1 MNDTT
6 PARPAWCTDRH
17 EAAAQIARRTATEG
31 GLHEAVKRPDDPGV
45 AKMYEAVF
53 ELCGRALIELDRATE
68 YDQSRAAV
76 VGSQLIAVS
85 MAECFGHGDQQRMRA
100 LMPSSYPEL
109 ARVAASL
116 AGIVAQLVTAREPGE
131 ETESYQAMRS
141 LLIDN
146 DGKTPE
152 ENGDD
157 N

>member
-1 MNDTT
+1 MNTT
-6 PARPAWCTDRH
+6 PTRPAWVTDRH
-17 EAAAQIARRTATEG
+17 EAAAVLARRTVLEG
-31 GLHEAVKRPDDPGV
+31 SLHPAVKRPDDPGL
-45 AKMYEAVF
+45 AAFFEATI
-53 ELCGRALIELDRATE
+53 ELAGHALIELDRATE

-76 VGSQLIAVS
+76 VGSQLVAVS
-85 MAECFGHGDQQRMRA
+85 MAQAFGEADQQRMRA

-131 ETESYQAMRS
+131 ETDSYQAMRA